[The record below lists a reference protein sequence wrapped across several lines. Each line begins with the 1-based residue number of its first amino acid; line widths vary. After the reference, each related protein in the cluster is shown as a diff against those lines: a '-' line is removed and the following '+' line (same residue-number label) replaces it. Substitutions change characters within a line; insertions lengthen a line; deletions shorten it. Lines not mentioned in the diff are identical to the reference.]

1 MDISQYK
8 ERFKKGEN
16 IDFLINKKKMLSIF
30 AIFVG
35 LMAFCVVMFLS
46 PQVVAKIIGALLFI
60 CMGYFVLIMGKN
72 LLNKQQPQVLS
83 LTRESLIIYDVPVSA
98 LLGGKNTCAIIP
110 WNGVLD
116 LGTETIETRN
126 YSKFSYIVLRCT
138 PDTIQNVKEHEK
150 QVSGKLLRIYEV
162 RNDLLLLNLETW
174 VDVPVKDMLDLIK
187 ELHKEATA
195 KSQ

>member
-8 ERFKKGEN
+8 EAFKRGEN
-16 IDFLINKKKMLSIF
+16 IDFLVNKKKMLSIF

-195 KSQ
+195 KLQ